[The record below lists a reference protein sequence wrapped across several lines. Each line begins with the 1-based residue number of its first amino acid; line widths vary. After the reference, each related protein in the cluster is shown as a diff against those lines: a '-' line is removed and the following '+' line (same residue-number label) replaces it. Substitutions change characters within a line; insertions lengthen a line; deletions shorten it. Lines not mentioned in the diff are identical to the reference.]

1 MKKILS
7 IISGWFESEESKI
20 EAKIK
25 DAVKKREVEIVNKL
39 VSISHEYGI
48 DAKMEVATLISGLK
62 DFIAK
67 EENKI

>member
-25 DAVKKREVEIVNKL
+25 DAVKKREIEIINKVVSIAHEAGTDSKIEVASLINELKQFLITEVNK
-39 VSISHEYGI
+39 I
-48 DAKMEVATLISGLK
+48 
-62 DFIAK
+62 
-67 EENKI
+67 